1 MVIESRA
8 RTGKVFESECKQRMN
23 ERSVGQEDVTVNFTC
38 AKMTIEAAAGA
49 AGTSADVSASA
60 GVAAAA
66 TARHFQRFSAL
77 TIVDAAV
84 KLLLAS
90 FQELNS
96 ACCAAS
102 ALALAI
108 SLINVIQCPYLY
120 VCDCFRVCV
129 QGCECTGTSV
139 PVYECISVSAQR
151 SVAKYE
157 SIKINVI
164 FIVWHQKLRQEAL
177 RSLQGSSQ
185 SSRVST
191 PEEDISQIIPLS
203 RIRRFWP

>member
-1 MVIESRA
+1 MICTKTMPIGRRYASWLQPEMVIESRA
-8 RTGKVFESECKQRMN
+8 RMGKVFESECKQRMN
-23 ERSVGQEDVTVNFTC
+23 ERSVGQDVTVNFTC

-49 AGTSADVSASA
+49 AGTSADVAASA

-66 TARHFQRFSAL
+66 TAKHYQRFSAL

-90 FQELNS
+90 CQELNS

-102 ALALAI
+102 ALAI

-129 QGCECTGTSV
+129 PGCECESV
-139 PVYECISVSAQR
+139 RVYECECP
-151 SVAKYE
+151 AK
-157 SIKINVI
+157 
-164 FIVWHQKLRQEAL
+164 RC
-177 RSLQGSSQ
+177 
-185 SSRVST
+185 
-191 PEEDISQIIPLS
+191 
-203 RIRRFWP
+203 